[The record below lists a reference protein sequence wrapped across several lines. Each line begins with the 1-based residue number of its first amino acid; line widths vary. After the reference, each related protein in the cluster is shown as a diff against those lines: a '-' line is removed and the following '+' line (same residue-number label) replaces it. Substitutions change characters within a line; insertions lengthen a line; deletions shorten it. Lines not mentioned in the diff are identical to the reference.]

1 MAIIIIAVENTK
13 NTKKTERKGRIYGYK
28 RECVHLTANNIDTM
42 STNDIKTAILL
53 LENDIQVMKST
64 INQLQHQM
72 TTQKTKIKEN
82 RDKIK
87 LNKTLP
93 WLVATVVEV
102 NRFGVLHM
110 HTCYFATSHSWHG
123 NLGQHI

>member
-1 MAIIIIAVENTK
+1 MVTIDYAFRIA
-13 NTKKTERKGRIYGYK
+13 
-28 RECVHLTANNIDTM
+28 ANNIDQM

-53 LENDIQVMKST
+53 LDNDIEVMKST

-102 NRFGVLHM
+102 
-110 HTCYFATSHSWHG
+110 
-123 NLGQHI
+123 

>member
-1 MAIIIIAVENTK
+1 
-13 NTKKTERKGRIYGYK
+13 
-28 RECVHLTANNIDTM
+28 M

-64 INQLQHQM
+64 IKQLQHQM
-72 TTQKTKIKEN
+72 MTQKTKIKEN

-102 NRFGVLHM
+102 GPVWRLFSL
-110 HTCYFATSHSWHG
+110 A
-123 NLGQHI
+123 